1 MCNFFYQSYVT
12 FVTFM
17 SIEKIDYA
25 DEDFLNVVKFFELLL
40 KVDQRNNPHLYSQNG
55 SLEKGQNDTWQ

>member
-1 MCNFFYQSYVT
+1 
-12 FVTFM
+12 M

-25 DEDFLNVVKFFELLL
+25 DKDFLNVVKFFELLL

-55 SLEKGQNDTWQ
+55 SLEKGQNDSWQ

>member
-1 MCNFFYQSYVT
+1 
-12 FVTFM
+12 M

-40 KVDQRNNPHLYSQNG
+40 KVDQRNNPHLYSQND
-55 SLEKGQNDTWQ
+55 SLEKGRNDSWE